1 MNSDPAAAH
10 RELRQA
16 VRDFATAVVK
26 PMASRTDHEH
36 RYPAEALSAAAELDL
51 MGILVPAEY
60 GGAGLDHVAFAIC
73 IEEIATACASTAVLV
88 DVHNSVASEPIL
100 LFGDEEQKRQWL
112 PRLAQGEILGAFA
125 LTEPSS
131 GSDAAALKM
140 TAKRYGDEFVL
151 NGTKVFITGV
161 GHAGMYLV
169 FARTDP
175 SQPGAAGVSCFIVP
189 GDAAGLK
196 TGQVFAKMG
205 LNGSPTG
212 ELVLEEVR
220 IPAANLL
227 HGEGKGFTV
236 AMRALDSG
244 RIGISAQALGIGQAA
259 FNEALSYTR
268 DREQFGKPVAS
279 QQGVAWMLADMATR
293 LEASRRLVYH
303 AADLCSRGL
312 PFTREASMAKVFTT
326 DTAMVVATDAV
337 QLAGGYGYIEDN
349 PFERF
354 FRDAKAC
361 QIYEG
366 SNQVQRIVIARE
378 ILR

>member
-1 MNSDPAAAH
+1 
-10 RELRQA
+10 
-16 VRDFATAVVK
+16 V
-26 PMASRTDHEH
+26 
-36 RYPAEALSAAAELDL
+36 
-51 MGILVPAEY
+51 
-60 GGAGLDHVAFAIC
+60 
-73 IEEIATACASTAVLV
+73 
-88 DVHNSVASEPIL
+88 
-100 LFGDEEQKRQWL
+100 
-112 PRLAQGEILGAFA
+112 
-125 LTEPSS
+125 
-131 GSDAAALKM
+131 
-140 TAKRYGDEFVL
+140 
-151 NGTKVFITGV
+151 
-161 GHAGMYLV
+161 
-169 FARTDP
+169 
-175 SQPGAAGVSCFIVP
+175 
-189 GDAAGLK
+189 K
-196 TGQVFAKMG
+196 TGQVFSKMG

-212 ELVLEEVR
+212 ELVLEDVR

-227 HGEGKGFTV
+227 HREGKGFTV

-259 FNEALSYTR
+259 FNEALAYTR
-268 DREQFGKPVAS
+268 DREQFGKPVAL
-279 QQGVAWMLADMATR
+279 QQGVTWMLADMATR

-326 DTAMVVATDAV
+326 DCAMTVATDAV